1 MTETPGSAGDAGFDG
16 VWGWT
21 RSSSRG
27 DGGAPRGNATRDGAI
42 AAFWDWWA
50 AEGADRLDGAFTGGA
65 DFGGGG
71 FGDAEPMDIQAEV
84 GPRISAIDERLVWG
98 FGPGEPFSR
107 HLLTVTAA
115 GDPEVRHIARRWLN
129 AAPDDGPVWSFTDLR
144 TAEPVST
151 VTWAGHEIDPA
162 EARVAVAAG
171 QGVADVRL
179 YHPVFKSL
187 AAAGEEGER
196 DVAHVGFMLLQLAL
210 GEEDFGL
217 WLRSF
222 AFAAEEPEGAMALSD
237 LPAFIDHL
245 AGACPRW
252 LTLQGQA
259 DDKPVMVGTR
269 APLSPLIGPLY
280 TRHVVVQL
288 LFADVLDDGQAAE
301 SSAKALADFGEDAMA
316 TLADDGMVVAAE
328 TADGVRLLHFY
339 VDPETDATE
348 RLANLVDTWTEGDH
362 EIVAAEDP
370 AWERVGH
377 LRA

>member
-1 MTETPGSAGDAGFDG
+1 MTEKPGAAGEAGDTDAAAAAAASGSASGAARDAG
-16 VWGWT
+16 
-21 RSSSRG
+21 
-27 DGGAPRGNATRDGAI
+27 ARDGAI
-42 AAFWDWWA
+42 TAFWDWWT
-50 AEGADRLDGAFTGGA
+50 AEGADRLDAAFTGGA
-65 DFGGGG
+65 NFGGGG
-71 FGDAEPMDIQAEV
+71 FGDAGPMDIQAEV
-84 GPRISAIDERLVWG
+84 GPRVSAIDERLVWG
-98 FGPGEPFSR
+98 FGAGEPFSR

-115 GDPEVRHIARRWLN
+115 GDPRVRHIARRWLD

-144 TAEPVST
+144 TAEPIST

-179 YHPVFKSL
+179 FHPVF
-187 AAAGEEGER
+187 ANFVAAGEEGER

-222 AFAAEEPEGAMALSD
+222 AFAAEEPEGAMPLAE
-237 LPAFIDHL
+237 LPGFIDRL

-259 DDKPVMVGTR
+259 DGKPVMVGTR
-269 APLSPLIGPLY
+269 APLSPLVGPLF
-280 TRHVVVQL
+280 TRHVVAQL
-288 LFADVLDDGQAAE
+288 LFADVLDDGQAGEA
-301 SSAKALADFGEDAMA
+301 SAKALADFHEDAMA
-316 TLADDGMVVAAE
+316 TLADDGLLVATE
-328 TADGVRLLHFY
+328 TADGMRLLHFY

-348 RLANLVDTWTEGDH
+348 RLASLTDTWTEGDH

-370 AWERVGH
+370 AWERIGH